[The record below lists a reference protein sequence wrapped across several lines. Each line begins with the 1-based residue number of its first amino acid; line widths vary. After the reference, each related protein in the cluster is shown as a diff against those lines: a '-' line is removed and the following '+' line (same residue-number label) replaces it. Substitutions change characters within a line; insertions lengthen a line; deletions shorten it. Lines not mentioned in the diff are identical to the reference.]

1 MSLHLGSV
9 VRLFPLIPLALF
21 GGGVALIVA
30 SVATGEGRLF
40 LFLVFP
46 GIVTGGILGIL
57 GFLLIV
63 LAFLVGFVQSWRG
76 EAATPLAGDQPW
88 EPSRTEPPPSGS
100 PRSEIP
106 RRRFGGILLLGPIPI
121 VFGTDRKIT
130 LAMVVLGIVLT
141 AVALVLFLLVF
152 R

>member
-1 MSLHLGSV
+1 MF
-9 VRLFPLIPLALF
+9 VRLSPLIPLALF
-21 GGGVALIVA
+21 VAGVAFIVA

-46 GIVTGGILGIL
+46 GIVTGGILGVL

-63 LAFLVGFVQSWRG
+63 LAFLVGFFQVWKNMAAGPPGGYRPG
-76 EAATPLAGDQPW
+76 EKPG
-88 EPSRTEPPPSGS
+88 TELSPSGS
-100 PRSEIP
+100 GRFEAPP
-106 RRRFGGILLLGPIPI
+106 RRFGGILLLGPVPI
-121 VFGTDRKIT
+121 VFGSDRKIT

-141 AVALVLFLLVF
+141 AVALVLFLLVL